1 MEEKDKKYARDT
13 PSVENPAPLWNQ
25 VEDASARVGFP
36 AVISLQKNYQEAI
49 DNYEKALALIPHESY
64 PKEQLQKS
72 KDLLEAAKIKNEILN
87 EIPKLHQYPEPV
99 NPTLMEELSKFT
111 GAPKENIIVGGDGAD
126 EIIDTMMRILIDN
139 GDEVIIPIPTFTQY
153 RISAKIYGANV
164 KYAKFDKEKDFEL
177 DVDSV
182 LNNITDKTKI
192 IFLCTPNNPTGNII
206 DKKDIEKIINSTDA
220 LVVIDHAYIE
230 YSKEEYDLT
239 EWALKYDNVLVLR
252 TFSKVFGLA
261 GQRIGYGI
269 TSKKIVD
276 YMMRVKPIFSLT
288 RLSQICAITALRDK
302 EFFNK
307 SKNDGIKSREILY
320 NGLKKFK
327 ELKVYPSEA
336 NYLLVEVKNGMSSG
350 EFCEELLK
358 RGVIVRDCKSF
369 EGLDG
374 EYVRVAI
381 GTFEEDERF
390 LEILKEIVE

>member
-1 MEEKDKKYARDT
+1 MAIDDKIRNIVKEFKAYVPGKSKEEIARKYNIN
-13 PSVENPAPLWNQ
+13 PNEIIKLGSNENPWGSSP
-25 VEDASARVGFP
+25 
-36 AVISLQKNYQEAI
+36 
-49 DNYEKALALIPHESY
+49 
-64 PKEQLQKS
+64 
-72 KDLLEAAKIKNEILN
+72 KIKEEILKELSN
-87 EIPKLHQYPEPV
+87 IHQYPEPV
-99 NPTLMEELSKFT
+99 NPILMEELSKFT
-111 GAPKENIIVGGDGAD
+111 NIPKENIIVGGDGAD
-126 EIIDTMMRILIDN
+126 EIIDTMMRILIDKD
-139 GDEVIIPIPTFTQY
+139 DEVIIPIPTFTQY
-153 RISAKIYGANV
+153 RISAKIYGANI
-164 KYAKFDKEKDFEL
+164 KYAKFDKEKDFKL

-182 LNNITDKTKI
+182 LNHITDKTKI

-220 LVVIDHAYIE
+220 LVMIDHAYIE

-239 EWALKYDNVLVLR
+239 EWALKYDNVLILR

-269 TSKKIVD
+269 TSKKLVD
-276 YMMRVKPIFSLT
+276 YMMRVKPIFSIT

-302 EFFNK
+302 EFFEK
-307 SKNDGIKSREILY
+307 SKNDGIKSMEILY
-320 NGLKKFK
+320 NGLKEFK

-350 EFCEELLK
+350 EFCVELLK
-358 RGVIVRDCKSF
+358 RGAIVRDCKSF

-381 GTFEEDERF
+381 GTFEEDIRF

>member
-1 MEEKDKKYARDT
+1 MIDDKIRDIVKSFKSYVPGKSKEEIARNYRINPDDIIKLG
-13 PSVENPAPLWNQ
+13 SNENPWGCSP
-25 VEDASARVGFP
+25 
-36 AVISLQKNYQEAI
+36 
-49 DNYEKALALIPHESY
+49 
-64 PKEQLQKS
+64 
-72 KDLLEAAKIKNEILN
+72 KIKDEILK

-99 NPTLMEELSKFT
+99 NPVLMEELSKFT
-111 GAPKENIIVGGDGAD
+111 GVPKENIIVGGDGAD
-126 EIIDTMMRILIDN
+126 EIIDAVMRILIDT

-164 KYAKFDKEKDFEL
+164 KYAKFDKKNGFKL
-177 DVDSV
+177 NVDSV
-182 LNNITDKTKI
+182 LNNITDRTKI

-206 DKKDIEKIINSTDA
+206 DKKDLEKIINSTDA

-230 YSKEEYDLT
+230 YSKKEYDLT
-239 EWALKYDNVLVLR
+239 EWALRYDNVLVLR

-288 RLSQICAITALRDK
+288 RLSQVCAITALRDK

-336 NYLLVEVKNGMSSG
+336 NYLLVEIKNGMTSG

-390 LEILKEIVE
+390 LDILKEIVE

>member
-1 MEEKDKKYARDT
+1 MIDDKIRDIVKSFKAYVPGKSKEEIARNYGINPKDIIKLG
-13 PSVENPAPLWNQ
+13 SNENPWGCSP
-25 VEDASARVGFP
+25 
-36 AVISLQKNYQEAI
+36 
-49 DNYEKALALIPHESY
+49 
-64 PKEQLQKS
+64 
-72 KDLLEAAKIKNEILN
+72 KIKNEIFK
-87 EIPKLHQYPEPV
+87 EIPKIYQYPEPI
-99 NPTLMEELSKFT
+99 NPILMEELSKFT
-111 GAPKENIIVGGDGAD
+111 GVSKENIVVGGDGAD
-126 EIIDTMMRILIDN
+126 EIIDATMRILVNN

-153 RISAKIYGANV
+153 RISALIYGAKV
-164 KYAKFDKEKDFEL
+164 KYAKFDKEKDFKL
-177 DVDSV
+177 DIDSI

-239 EWALKYDNVLVLR
+239 NWALKYDNVLVLR

-320 NGLKKFK
+320 EGLKKFK

-358 RGVIVRDCKSF
+358 RGVIIRDCKSF

-381 GTFEEDERF
+381 GTFEEDKRF
-390 LEILKEIVE
+390 LEILRDLMMNI

>member
-1 MEEKDKKYARDT
+1 MIDDKIRDIVKSFKPYVPGKSKEEIARDYGIGAKRRDAKSEGFCPT
-13 PSVENPAPLWNQ
+13 NPEDIIKLGSNENPWGCSP
-25 VEDASARVGFP
+25 
-36 AVISLQKNYQEAI
+36 
-49 DNYEKALALIPHESY
+49 
-64 PKEQLQKS
+64 
-72 KDLLEAAKIKNEILN
+72 KIKDEILK

-99 NPTLMEELSKFT
+99 NPILMEELSKFT
-111 GAPKENIIVGGDGAD
+111 GVPKENIIVGGDGAD
-126 EIIDTMMRILIDN
+126 EIIDAVMRILIDT

-153 RISAKIYGANV
+153 RISAKIYGANI
-164 KYAKFDKEKDFEL
+164 KYAKFDKKNGFKL
-177 DVDSV
+177 NVDSV
-182 LNNITDKTKI
+182 LNNITDRTKI

-206 DKKDIEKIINSTDA
+206 DKKDIEKIINSTEA

-230 YSKEEYDLT
+230 YSKKEYDLT

-288 RLSQICAITALRDK
+288 RLSQICAITALRDD

-336 NYLLVEVKNGMSSG
+336 NYLLVEIKNGMTSG

-358 RGVIVRDCKSF
+358 RGVIIRDCKSF

-381 GTFEEDERF
+381 GTFEEDEKF
-390 LEILKEIVE
+390 LDILKEIVE